1 MTILGD
7 YLGNIE
13 IAFLED
19 CSDIM
24 LYQIHLES
32 LENCHSCLCYIIS
45 NGSYQPSWT
54 FVEFYAATVLIFCI
68 FSSLD
73 LFFTF

>member
-1 MTILGD
+1 MTDDDLGD
-7 YLGNIE
+7 YLGKIE

-32 LENCHSCLCYIIS
+32 LENCHSCLCY
-45 NGSYQPSWT
+45 
-54 FVEFYAATVLIFCI
+54 FK
-68 FSSLD
+68 
-73 LFFTF
+73 

>member
-13 IAFLED
+13 IAFLGLNVFISIRLQHVSDITTCKFLGLERKHIAFLED

-32 LENCHSCLCYIIS
+32 LENCHSCLCYIK
-45 NGSYQPSWT
+45 
-54 FVEFYAATVLIFCI
+54 
-68 FSSLD
+68 
-73 LFFTF
+73 

>member
-7 YLGNIE
+7 YLGKIE
-13 IAFLED
+13 RAFLKD

-24 LYQIHLES
+24 VYQIHLES
-32 LENCHSCLCYIIS
+32 LENCHLHCAILS